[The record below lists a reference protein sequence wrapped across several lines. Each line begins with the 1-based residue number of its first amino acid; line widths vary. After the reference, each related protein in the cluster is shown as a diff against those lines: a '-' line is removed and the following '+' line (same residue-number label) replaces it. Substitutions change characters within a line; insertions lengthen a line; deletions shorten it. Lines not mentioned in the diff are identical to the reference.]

1 MTSLC
6 IKALFCLETVD
17 FIMSFLCDCAFILTL
32 NTAVF
37 AWPPLLFPRG
47 L

>member
-1 MTSLC
+1 MTSRC
-6 IKALFCLETVD
+6 IKALFCLEIVD